1 VFNHRS
7 TLAFVLAVLALSSA
21 GMRAQTLV
29 VVEEG
34 LGKVVE
40 VDESNHACR
49 AEIPV
54 GLKPHEIAL
63 SADGQIAYV
72 SNFGLLEANFK
83 VGVPGKT
90 ISVIDVVKGVEVKR
104 LNLPEGPLAAPHGVK
119 LRPGKTAGAELFT
132 NAEIGDTML
141 VFDPTSGEI
150 VRTFPLPPGVHNFIF
165 SPDGASLYAF
175 STKGQVFKI
184 DPDSGH
190 IDATANIASPR
201 GLALTADNAHLI
213 VAGKGEV
220 QLLNPKTLSAVRVF
234 TGLDVGQLYY
244 PTASPD
250 DRLIF
255 APAVLDGV
263 VLVIDAVTGKV
274 LQRVPSGSP
283 LSITIQSD
291 RESAWVS
298 NVKVPPQMQKPGSQP
313 LPGGVS
319 ALDLATFRTT
329 SLPDVIDANGLAVSP
344 IKVSACE
351 NQALPVFRTNDV
363 ILFQGDS
370 ITDGGRQRTG
380 TDYNHI
386 MGQDYA
392 YILAAQLGAEY
403 PERNLTFLNRGISG
417 ERVTDLA
424 ARWQTDTL
432 DIKPNV
438 LSILVGINDTLATG
452 DRTETVE
459 QYEAIYDSLL
469 ANTIA
474 ALPATKIVLGEPFIL
489 PAGKYKENYSAQ
501 LAEVKKRQAVVAKL
515 ASKYHL
521 PLIPYQSIF
530 DEACKKAPADHW
542 SWDGIHPTYAGHGL
556 MAQEWLKTV
565 NTFWSDR

>member
-1 VFNHRS
+1 
-7 TLAFVLAVLALSSA
+7 
-21 GMRAQTLV
+21 MRAQTIV

-63 SADGQIAYV
+63 SADSHIAYV
-72 SNFGLLEANFK
+72 TNFGLLEANFK

-90 ISVIDVVKGVEVKR
+90 ISVIDIARGVEVKK
-104 LNLPEGPLAAPHGVK
+104 LALPEGPLAAPHGVK
-119 LRPGKTAGAELFT
+119 FRPGTTATTELFT

-141 VFDPTSGEI
+141 VFDPISGKI
-150 VRTFPLPPGVHNFIF
+150 LRSFPLSPGVHNFIF

-201 GLALTADNAHLI
+201 GLAWTADNTHVI

-220 QLLNPKTLSAVRVF
+220 QLLDPQTLSAVKVF
-234 TGLDVGQLYY
+234 TGLGVGQLFY
-244 PTASPD
+244 PAASPD
-250 DRLIF
+250 GHLIL

-274 LQRVPSGSP
+274 FQRVPSGSP
-283 LSITIQSD
+283 LSVTIQPD
-291 RESAWVS
+291 QESAWVS

-319 ALDLATFRTT
+319 ALDLATFRT
-329 SLPDVIDANGLAVSP
+329 SPLPEVIDANGLTVSP
-344 IKVSACE
+344 IKLSACQG
-351 NQALPVFRTNDV
+351 QALPVFHANDI

-380 TDYNHI
+380 SDYNHI

-403 PERNLTFLNRGISG
+403 PDRNLTFVNRGVSG
-417 ERVTDLA
+417 ERVIDLA
-424 ARWQTDTL
+424 ARWQSDAL
-432 DIKPNV
+432 DLKPNM
-438 LSILVGINDTLATG
+438 LSILVGINDTLANG
-452 DRTETVE
+452 DLAETVE
-459 QYEAIYDSLL
+459 QYEATYDTLL
-469 ANTIA
+469 AKTIA
-474 ALPATKIVLGEPFIL
+474 ALTATKIVLAEPFIM
-489 PAGKYKENYSAQ
+489 PVGKYKRTTPPN
-501 LAEVKKRQAVVAKL
+501 
-515 ASKYHL
+515 
-521 PLIPYQSIF
+521 
-530 DEACKKAPADHW
+530 
-542 SWDGIHPTYAGHGL
+542 
-556 MAQEWLKTV
+556 
-565 NTFWSDR
+565 